1 MQSVTSVSIGYIS
14 LGYKLCLNG
23 DAEMTIMSNEEYVES
38 IYAGDVDLTRA
49 IEGIRAKGMPEISIA
64 PGYGRLLTLLV
75 QASGAQRILEI
86 GALGGYSGICLARGL
101 QENGRLLS
109 LELQQE
115 YADVAYTH
123 LQLAG
128 LGDKV
133 GYRIGD
139 AMVTLPELVNEGVR
153 FDFFFIDA
161 DKGSYPEYL
170 DFAIELS
177 NPGAIIV
184 GDNSFMHGRT
194 MDPSQNGNSVKAVR
208 RFNERMAMDP
218 RLESTILPAYDGLAI
233 ARVRA

>member
-1 MQSVTSVSIGYIS
+1 
-14 LGYKLCLNG
+14 
-23 DAEMTIMSNEEYVES
+23 MTVLSNEEYVES
-38 IYAGDVDLTRA
+38 LFGKDEDLSRT

-75 QASGAQRILEI
+75 QASGAKSILEI

-101 QENGRLLS
+101 KENGKLLS
-109 LELQQE
+109 LELKQD
-115 YADVAYTH
+115 YADVAYSH
-123 LQLAG
+123 LQQAG

-139 AMVTLPELVNEGVR
+139 AMVTLPELVKEEAR

-161 DKGSYPEYL
+161 DKGSYPDYL
-170 DFAIELS
+170 DYALKLA

-194 MDPSQNGNSVKAVR
+194 MDPSENGNSVKAVR
-208 RFNERMAMDP
+208 RFNERMATDP
-218 RLESTILPAYDGLAI
+218 CLDSTILPAYDGLAI
-233 ARVRA
+233 ARVKA

>member
-1 MQSVTSVSIGYIS
+1 
-14 LGYKLCLNG
+14 
-23 DAEMTIMSNEEYVES
+23 MTVISNEEYVES
-38 IYAGDVDLTRA
+38 LFANDEALTRA

-75 QASGAQRILEI
+75 QTSGAQNILEI

-101 QENGRLLS
+101 NEKGKLLS

-115 YADVAYTH
+115 YADVAYSH
-123 LQLAG
+123 LQQAG
-128 LGDKV
+128 LGNKV
-133 GYRIGD
+133 SYRIGD
-139 AMVTLPELVNEGVR
+139 AMVTLPELVNEKLR

-170 DFAIELS
+170 DFALKLA

-194 MDPSQNGNSVKAVR
+194 MDPSENSNSVNAVR
-208 RFNERMAMDP
+208 RFNERMAADP

-233 ARVRA
+233 ARIKG

>member
-1 MQSVTSVSIGYIS
+1 
-14 LGYKLCLNG
+14 
-23 DAEMTIMSNEEYVES
+23 MTVISNEEYVES
-38 IYAGDVDLTRA
+38 LFANDVDLTRA

-75 QASGAQRILEI
+75 QTSGAQSILEI

-101 QENGRLLS
+101 KEKGKLLS

-115 YADVAYTH
+115 YADVAYSH
-123 LQLAG
+123 LQQAG

-133 GYRIGD
+133 TYRIGD
-139 AMVTLPELVNEGVR
+139 AMVTLPELVNEGLR

-170 DFAIELS
+170 EFALKLA

-194 MDPSQNGNSVKAVR
+194 MDPSENSNSVNAVR
-208 RFNERMAMDP
+208 RFNERIAADP
-218 RLESTILPAYDGLAI
+218 CLESTILPAYDGLAI
-233 ARVRA
+233 ARVKG

>member
-1 MQSVTSVSIGYIS
+1 
-14 LGYKLCLNG
+14 
-23 DAEMTIMSNEEYVES
+23 MSNEEYVES
-38 IYAGDVDLTRA
+38 LFAEDADLTRA

-75 QASGAQRILEI
+75 QASGAQNILEI

-101 QENGRLLS
+101 KDTGKLLS
-109 LELQQE
+109 LELQQN
-115 YADVAYTH
+115 YADVAFTH
-123 LQLAG
+123 LQEAG

-133 GYRIGD
+133 AYRIGD
-139 AMVTLPELVNEGVR
+139 AMVTLLELVNEGAR

-170 DFAIELS
+170 DFALKLA

-194 MDPSQNGNSVKAVR
+194 KDPAENGNSVKAVR
-208 RFNERMAMDP
+208 RFNERMASDP
-218 RLESTILPAYDGLAI
+218 QLESTILPAYDGLAI
-233 ARVRA
+233 ALVKG

>member
-1 MQSVTSVSIGYIS
+1 
-14 LGYKLCLNG
+14 
-23 DAEMTIMSNEEYVES
+23 MTVISNEEYVES
-38 IYAGDVDLTRA
+38 LFANDVDLTRA

-75 QASGAQRILEI
+75 QTSGAQSILEI

-101 QENGRLLS
+101 KEKGKLLS

-115 YADVAYTH
+115 YADVAYSH
-123 LQLAG
+123 LQQAG

-133 GYRIGD
+133 TYRIGD
-139 AMVTLPELVNEGVR
+139 AMVTLPELVNEGLR

-170 DFAIELS
+170 EFALKLA

-194 MDPSQNGNSVKAVR
+194 MDPSENSNSVNAVR
-208 RFNERMAMDP
+208 RFNERMAADP
-218 RLESTILPAYDGLAI
+218 CLESTILPAYDGLAI
-233 ARVRA
+233 ARVKG

>member
-1 MQSVTSVSIGYIS
+1 MAVI
-14 LGYKLCLNG
+14 
-23 DAEMTIMSNEEYVES
+23 SNEEYVES
-38 IYAGDVDLTRA
+38 LFANDADLTRA

-75 QASGAQRILEI
+75 QASGAQNILEI

-101 QENGRLLS
+101 KGKGKLLS

-115 YADVAYTH
+115 YADVAYSH

-133 GYRIGD
+133 TYRIGD
-139 AMVTLPELVNEGVR
+139 AMVTLPELVNEGIR

-170 DFAIELS
+170 DFAIKLA

-184 GDNSFMHGRT
+184 GDNSFMHGHT
-194 MDPSQNGNSVKAVR
+194 KDPSQNSNSVKAVR
-208 RFNERMAMDP
+208 RFNERMAADP
-218 RLESTILPAYDGLAI
+218 YLESTILPAYDGLAI
-233 ARVRA
+233 ARVKG

>member
-1 MQSVTSVSIGYIS
+1 MAVI
-14 LGYKLCLNG
+14 
-23 DAEMTIMSNEEYVES
+23 SNEEYVES
-38 IYAGDVDLTRA
+38 LFANDADLTRA

-75 QASGAQRILEI
+75 QASGAQNILEI

-101 QENGRLLS
+101 KAAGKLLS

-115 YADVAYTH
+115 YADVAYSH
-123 LQLAG
+123 LQAAG

-133 GYRIGD
+133 AYRIGD
-139 AMVTLPELVNEGVR
+139 AMVTLPELVNEEAR

-170 DFAIELS
+170 DYALKLA

-194 MDPSQNGNSVKAVR
+194 MDPAENGNSVYAVR
-208 RFNERMAMDP
+208 RFNERMATDP
-218 RLESTILPAYDGLAI
+218 QLESTILPAYDGLAI
-233 ARVRA
+233 ARVKG

>member
-1 MQSVTSVSIGYIS
+1 
-14 LGYKLCLNG
+14 
-23 DAEMTIMSNEEYVES
+23 MTVMSNEEYVES
-38 IYAGDVDLTRA
+38 LYAEDVDLTRA

-75 QASGAQRILEI
+75 QASGAQNILEI

-101 QENGRLLS
+101 QDHGKLLS
-109 LELQQE
+109 LELQQD
-115 YADVAYTH
+115 YADAAYSH
-123 LQLAG
+123 LQQAG

-133 GYRIGD
+133 EYRIGD
-139 AMVTLPELVNEGVR
+139 AMVTLPELVREELR

-170 DFAIELS
+170 DFALKLAK
-177 NPGAIIV
+177 PGAIIV

-194 MDPSQNGNSVKAVR
+194 MDPSENSNSVKAVR
-208 RFNERMAMDP
+208 RFNERMAADP

-233 ARVRA
+233 ARVKN

>member
-1 MQSVTSVSIGYIS
+1 MRNMWNHY
-14 LGYKLCLNG
+14 LK
-23 DAEMTIMSNEEYVES
+23 MMR
-38 IYAGDVDLTRA
+38 TRS

-75 QASGAQRILEI
+75 QASGARHILEI

-101 QENGRLLS
+101 QENGKLLS
-109 LELQQE
+109 LEMQQE
-115 YADVAYTH
+115 YADVAYSH
-123 LQLAG
+123 MQQAG
-128 LGDKV
+128 LGEKV
-133 GYRIGD
+133 AYRVGD
-139 AMVTLPELVNEGVR
+139 ARVTLPELLNEGLR

-170 DFAIELS
+170 DYALKLA

-194 MDPSQNGNSVKAVR
+194 MDPAENSHSVKAVR
-208 RFNERMAMDP
+208 RFNEQMAADP

-233 ARVRA
+233 ARVRN

>member
-1 MQSVTSVSIGYIS
+1 MSV
-14 LGYKLCLNG
+14 
-23 DAEMTIMSNEEYVES
+23 MSNEEYVES
-38 IYAGDVDLTRA
+38 LFAADVDLNRA

-75 QASGAQRILEI
+75 QASGAQNILEI

-101 QENGRLLS
+101 QESGKLLS
-109 LELQQE
+109 LELQQD
-115 YADVAYTH
+115 YADVAFAH
-123 LQLAG
+123 LQQAG

-133 GYRIGD
+133 AYRIGD
-139 AMVTLPELVNEGVR
+139 AMVTLPELVKEGAR

-170 DFAIELS
+170 DYAIKLA

-194 MDPSQNGNSVKAVR
+194 KDPAENGNSVKAVR
-208 RFNERMAMDP
+208 RFNERMATDP
-218 RLESTILPAYDGLAI
+218 QLESTILPAYDGLAI
-233 ARVRA
+233 ARVKG